1 MLQAIIVADQNTPL
15 LESCAEA
22 LGTELW
28 VPEELSSVEALL
40 EADGPPLLLCSGQAH
55 ALATVVSDL
64 ASVYLAPLPGF
75 GETLRR
81 ALPIPLCVT
90 TAATAGYTRSG
101 RLVACLSAAPG
112 ACRAA
117 LELLQAVQ
125 APAPDMAAPEADVS
139 IPEAEVELLAPAP
152 AASDSEDAGG
162 VHVSLMDDAQPPPA
176 EQLSPWQAGLQARGA
191 VLDRDRWYALPD
203 QIAEQAATCEVLKG
217 AGERAVVRL
226 QDGREV
232 GAFGFPDLRRPSSK
246 VLLIT
251 MTRGVFEAVALH
263 RHPKGIGIVGRGT
276 LLKSLDVDDEAR
288 ARTGMPTPYGGML
301 FATTHDAVFVERD
314 ERIYSWD
321 GTRERDE
328 GVEAQATASLLLRWS
343 SR

>member
-1 MLQAIIVADQNTPL
+1 MLQAIMVADQNTPL
-15 LESCAEA
+15 LEACAEA

-28 VPEELSSVEALL
+28 IPEEHSSVESLL
-40 EADGPPLLLCSGQAH
+40 VEDGPPLLLCSGQAH
-55 ALATVVSDL
+55 ALAAVVSAL
-64 ASVYLAPLPGF
+64 ATVYLEPLPGF
-75 GETLRR
+75 AETLRR

-90 TAATAGYTRSG
+90 TAAAAGYTRSG

-112 ACRAA
+112 ACQAA
-117 LELLQAVQ
+117 LELLQAVH
-125 APAPDMAAPEADVS
+125 APAHFSAVPAPDVS
-139 IPEAEVELLAPAP
+139 VPDAEVELIAPAP

-162 VHVSLMDDAQPPPA
+162 VRVSLMDEAAPPA
-176 EQLSPWQAGLQARGA
+176 SEQPSPWQAGLQARGA
-191 VLDRDRWYALPD
+191 VIDRDRWYALPD

-226 QDGREV
+226 PDGREV

-246 VLLIT
+246 VLLIA

-263 RHPKGIGIVGRGT
+263 RHPKGVGIVGRGT
-276 LLKSLDVDDEAR
+276 LLKSLNVDDEAR
-288 ARTGMPTPYGGML
+288 ARTSMPTPYGGML
-301 FATTHDAVFVERD
+301 FATTHDAIFVERD

-321 GTRERDE
+321 GSRERDE